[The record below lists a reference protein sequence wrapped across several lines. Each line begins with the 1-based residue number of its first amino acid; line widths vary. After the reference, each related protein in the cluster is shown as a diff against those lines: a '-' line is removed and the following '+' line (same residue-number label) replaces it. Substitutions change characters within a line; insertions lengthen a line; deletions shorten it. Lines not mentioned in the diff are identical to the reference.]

1 MLQGLLYHRWGCP
14 GFPTYP
20 VLLLVLEALTCGI
33 LLSAFCPEVRADMQ
47 LSHCTCAWEM
57 SSVARQTL
65 SRGGPWH
72 VLGSALQQHTSVLRH
87 RQELLPSTS
96 NPPFSFILVDTEG
109 PPQPPPTPS
118 PTCVWILIHI
128 DVRIDTWCS
137 ASPSVRNE
145 TRPCAQAWV
154 PVNFSSVN
162 SCLLVSSYSPQMVPI
177 SQISL
182 YISMRYLEWGTCSN
196 KLSSLLFTCLSTSV
210 PWLMMRAGSVS
221 AY

>member
-1 MLQGLLYHRWGCP
+1 MWQDRLPLGGSLACFGLS
-14 GFPTYP
+14 
-20 VLLLVLEALTCGI
+20 LTATH
-33 LLSAFCPEVRADMQ
+33 LSAEAPAGIASKHIKSPIFIHFGGHRRP
-47 LSHCTCAWEM
+47 
-57 SSVARQTL
+57 SS
-65 SRGGPWH
+65 
-72 VLGSALQQHTSVLRH
+72 
-87 RQELLPSTS
+87 
-96 NPPFSFILVDTEG
+96 
-109 PPQPPPTPS
+109 PPPTPS

-182 YISMRYLEWGTCSN
+182 YISMRYLERGTCSN

>member
-1 MLQGLLYHRWGCP
+1 MWQDRLPLGGSLACFGLS
-14 GFPTYP
+14 
-20 VLLLVLEALTCGI
+20 LTATH
-33 LLSAFCPEVRADMQ
+33 LSAEAPAGIASKQ
-47 LSHCTCAWEM
+47 
-57 SSVARQTL
+57 
-65 SRGGPWH
+65 
-72 VLGSALQQHTSVLRH
+72 
-87 RQELLPSTS
+87 S

-109 PPQPPPTPS
+109 PPLPLPTPS

-182 YISMRYLEWGTCSN
+182 YISMRYLERGTFSN